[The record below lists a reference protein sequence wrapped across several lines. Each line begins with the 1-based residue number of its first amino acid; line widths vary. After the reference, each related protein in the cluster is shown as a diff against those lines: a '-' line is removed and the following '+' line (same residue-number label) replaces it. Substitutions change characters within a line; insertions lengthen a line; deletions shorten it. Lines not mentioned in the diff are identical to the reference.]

1 MSGAAKKKT
10 DGSKDMVTL
19 PRAEYEAL
27 LARLEDAEDR
37 AVVAAAE
44 ARERALGNEVAHRN
58 HLPIELAR
66 RLIAGENPVK
76 IWREHR
82 GLKGLELA
90 AMAKLPASY
99 LSEIETGKKP
109 GSLDAMK
116 RIANALEVP
125 LDDLVGIEETPA
137 RQSRRG

>member
-1 MSGAAKKKT
+1 MSGTAKKKSAE
-10 DGSKDMVTL
+10 GAELVTL

-27 LARLEDAEDR
+27 LARIEDAEDA

-44 ARERALGNEVAHRN
+44 LRERAVGKQR
-58 HLPIELAR
+58 AR
-66 RLIAGENPVK
+66 RDHLSSEMAKRMILGESPVR

-82 GLKGLELA
+82 GLKALA
-90 AMAKLPASY
+90 LAEKAGLPAGY

-116 RIANALEVP
+116 RIADALEVP
-125 LDDLVGIEETPA
+125 LDNLVRTDGTA
-137 RQSRRG
+137 GKRGR